1 METLSLQLLQLDNN
15 IQDTLNDEKAG
26 PIFRRIE
33 TAASNMLEIASY
45 IQTGP
50 GPQRYGEDQDVAG
63 SFSPELGTQV
73 GTLKFSWSDDNGN
86 VQTQY
91 TLNFIRPIIRGQ
103 DIFIP
108 GRFART
114 QMLKGDLVVF
124 QAILDP
130 KRATWRATWV
140 QKNENEWI
148 FANFQLRSVPRKR
161 TSWTKRRRT

>member
-1 METLSLQLLQLDNN
+1 MQERRGDQHGHPKKTGTQWRRCLYNYFSWATTSRTRLTTRRLGPSS
-15 IQDTLNDEKAG
+15 AG
-26 PIFRRIE
+26 WRQRSQ
-33 TAASNMLEIASY
+33 TCWTIASY
-45 IQTGP
+45 IQTGS

-91 TLNFIRPIIRGQ
+91 TLNFVRPIIRGQ

-130 KRATWRATWV
+130 K
-140 QKNENEWI
+140 KGNLEGN
-148 FANFQLRSVPRKR
+148 LGPK
-161 TSWTKRRRT
+161 K